1 MNRKRQVVKCLSLA
15 RTALALCA
23 ATLTLSGAVYGQT
36 SDAVEVVV
44 PVTVTD
50 GSGRAVAGL
59 APEMFRAEVDG
70 ERAEMVSV
78 RSSHEFAATIVF
90 APSVVKRWHEIREG
104 AADAVRNSGGRA
116 VIVFSRDESAVDGAW
131 IEGVRFAGT
140 KDRYRW
146 PGDELA
152 GMIALGLESMQ
163 SIPVRP
169 GLRRAV
175 FVVLEFPPEDLR
187 HYRKSLLEQA
197 ASDDVQVFALWRSRQ
212 RYAENEGRS
221 MLLLEQLVE
230 RTGGR
235 AARFSEPARIPGMIA
250 QFASALRAAYEVRV
264 RVSPNPAERRIDVE
278 VSLPKEDPR
287 VLTSFRTRAR
297 VEAE

>member
-1 MNRKRQVVKCLSLA
+1 MNRRGRVVKRLSGAL
-15 RTALALCA
+15 TALTLCA
-23 ATLTLSGAVYGQT
+23 AALTLSDAVHGQT

-50 GSGRAVAGL
+50 VSGRAVAGL
-59 APEMFRAEVDG
+59 APETFRAEVDG
-70 ERAEMVSV
+70 ERAEMLSV
-78 RSSHEFAATIVF
+78 RSSHELAATIVF
-90 APSVVKRWHEIREG
+90 APGVVKRWHEIRDE
-104 AADAVRNSGGRA
+104 AADAVRNSGGKA
-116 VIVFSRDESAVDGAW
+116 VIVFSRDERAVDGAST
-131 IEGVRFAGT
+131 EGVRFAGS

-152 GMIALGLESMQ
+152 GMIALGLDSMQ

-175 FVVLEFPPEDLR
+175 FVVLEFPPEELR
-187 HYRKSLLEQA
+187 HYRNSLLEQA
-197 ASDDVQVFALWRSRQ
+197 ASEDVQVFALWRSRQ

-250 QFASALRAAYEVRV
+250 QFASALRAAYELRL